1 MEHLLV
7 GLASIVVL
15 GIAAQWISW
24 RLRMPA
30 ILVLLVV
37 GFVAGPVAGFVHPD
51 ALLGDLVFPLVSL
64 SVAVI
69 LFEGGLSLDIAELR
83 DLGRVIGRLLTV
95 GALVT
100 WALSTVFA
108 ILLLGLPPGIALLF
122 GAVLIVTGPTVII
135 PLLRHIRPTAR
146 VGSAVKWEG
155 IVNDPVGAIL
165 GVLVFEALIAGG
177 LEAGL
182 SMVVPGMMNAAVVG
196 TLIGLAAASVV
207 VLLMYRHWLPDY
219 LESPVALALV
229 FMAFAGANHLQQE
242 SGLLAVTVM
251 GSALASQKLVSVHG
265 IVEFKEN
272 LRVLL
277 IAVLFIILAARLPLT
292 DPDYFGMGSIGF
304 FLALVLVVRPA
315 AVLASTWGSSLNWRE
330 RTFIAAMAPRGIVA
344 AAVSDLRGDRRDG
357 RCLRDLHTTARETA
371 PRRKP
376 GRQGHALHRRL
387 PLGPP
392 GSRDPQRPRHRGADR
407 RLQPRQRPGSSECG
421 TAYVSRQRAHRRR
434 ARRDRASD
442 GRHRPVPGRD
452 SERRGE
458 CVGDGAFP

>member
-108 ILLLGLPPGIALLF
+108 ILLLDLPPGIALLF

-146 VGSAVKWEG
+146 VGST
-155 IVNDPVGAIL
+155 
-165 GVLVFEALIAGG
+165 
-177 LEAGL
+177 
-182 SMVVPGMMNAAVVG
+182 G
-196 TLIGLAAASVV
+196 T
-207 VLLMYRHWLPDY
+207 R
-219 LESPVALALV
+219 SPTP
-229 FMAFAGANHLQQE
+229 
-242 SGLLAVTVM
+242 SRP
-251 GSALASQKLVSVHG
+251 SA
-265 IVEFKEN
+265 
-272 LRVLL
+272 R
-277 IAVLFIILAARLPLT
+277 
-292 DPDYFGMGSIGF
+292 
-304 FLALVLVVRPA
+304 
-315 AVLASTWGSSLNWRE
+315 ST
-330 RTFIAAMAPRGIVA
+330 T
-344 AAVSDLRGDRRDG
+344 
-357 RCLRDLHTTARETA
+357 
-371 PRRKP
+371 
-376 GRQGHALHRRL
+376 
-387 PLGPP
+387 
-392 GSRDPQRPRHRGADR
+392 
-407 RLQPRQRPGSSECG
+407 
-421 TAYVSRQRAHRRR
+421 
-434 ARRDRASD
+434 
-442 GRHRPVPGRD
+442 
-452 SERRGE
+452 
-458 CVGDGAFP
+458 